1 MGAGR
6 EGLWGPSEN
15 EEGRGSTEVHSG
27 RYGAAGDAGSAQGTR
42 PTTPQRL
49 GTGQAGARQDGR
61 HGDHAALTRN
71 ECATVLN
78 VS

>member
-6 EGLWGPSEN
+6 EGLWGPSEK
-15 EEGRGSTEVHSG
+15 EEGRGSSSG

-61 HGDHAALTRN
+61 HGDHATLTRN